1 MAVPDTD
8 NKNTPSAGPTR
19 PSWETARPA
28 PAAQR
33 PAPAPARTFVPA
45 SMPSVEPAAE
55 QEPPAYQ
62 APAYQAPAYQA
73 PAYQAPAYQAPA
85 NLPPMDMESDVK
97 YDLAGNPI
105 PGSGS
110 SSAPPAAFGYAAGS
124 PAGSI
129 SGGTWPPPIVS
140 AGYGAHAYT
149 NNSGEQG
156 HLPPEI
162 ERLRWHWGAFF
173 FPTFWSRRHGLRALA
188 FIIVIAFFLLRVLR
202 STFSTSSAVA
212 FVTLYVLYAVAH
224 LGIQI
229 YFGMNGHKIGWRNRH
244 FPGGVDEYFKVQ
256 NRWMWWGFGINA
268 LGLILLAA
276 VLIQVLLIGHQ
287 PAPYAYGHG
296 GASTYGSGSSYG
308 NSGQ

>member
-8 NKNTPSAGPTR
+8 NKNTPSASPTR
-19 PSWETARPA
+19 PSWETTRPA
-28 PAAQR
+28 PAAQS
-33 PAPAPARTFVPA
+33 PAPARTFVPA

-62 APAYQAPAYQA
+62 APAYQ
-73 PAYQAPAYQAPA
+73 
-85 NLPPMDMESDVK
+85 PPMDMESDVK

-110 SSAPPAAFGYAAGS
+110 SSPAASSSASPAAFGYAAGS

-129 SGGTWPPPIVS
+129 SGGTWPPPIGS

-162 ERLRWHWGAFF
+162 EKLRWHWGAFF

-212 FVTLYVLYAVAH
+212 FVALYVLYAVAH

-244 FPGGVDEYFKVQ
+244 FPGGLDEYFKVQ
-256 NRWMWWGFGINA
+256 NRWMWWGFGISV
-268 LGLILLAA
+268 LGMVLLAA
-276 VLIQVLLIGHQ
+276 VLIQVLLIGHH

-296 GASTYGSGSSYG
+296 ASTYGNGSSYG